1 MMSNIGDNNALFAVS
16 FKKIGFSEDRFM
28 LRRLINCLQQVP
40 VQLQYKNID
49 SLIKTL
55 KETEN
60 LTITEQN
67 MLKCI
72 FENNL
77 STKNYIINNASV
89 IQTDFSF
96 ICKYSNFQRA
106 KHINEILSEFIHF
119 DIQVNKKI
127 TGHLKVKQ
135 LNEIFISLAQQL
147 PKKLIE

>member
-1 MMSNIGDNNALFAVS
+1 MSNIGDNNALFAVS

-49 SLIKTL
+49 SLIKAL

-67 MLKCI
+67 MLKSI

-77 STKNYIINNASV
+77 STKNHIINNASI
-89 IQTDFSF
+89 IQVDFSF
-96 ICKYSNFQRA
+96 IYKYSIFQRA

-127 TGHLKVKQ
+127 TGYLKVKQ

-147 PKKLIE
+147 PKKLLE